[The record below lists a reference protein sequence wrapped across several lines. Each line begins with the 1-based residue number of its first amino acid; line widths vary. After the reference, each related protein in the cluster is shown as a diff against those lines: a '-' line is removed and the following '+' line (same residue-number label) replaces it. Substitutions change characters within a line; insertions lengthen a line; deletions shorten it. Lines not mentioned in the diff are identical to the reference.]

1 MDWHG
6 GAVVTGGGFECDMI
20 WYVCDCGLGYG
31 WLDGGGT
38 CQIMA
43 KLQTKLQKRPHGDL
57 YVGTVLLIWREH
69 TSRQISIIPPNRLQ
83 FPAKSTGASRHKDA
97 ASRQDD
103 LWLPTKTGIT
113 HSILVGLT

>member
-1 MDWHG
+1 MVAGQIEPVELIEVG
-6 GAVVTGGGFECDMI
+6 GAAIRVGENYKVK
-20 WYVCDCGLGYG
+20 
-31 WLDGGGT
+31 
-38 CQIMA
+38 MA
-43 KLQTKLQKRPHGDL
+43 KLQTKLQKRPLRGSL
-57 YVGTVLLIWREH
+57 RRNSTTILAGTCFPPNKY
-69 TSRQISIIPPNRLQ
+69 IPPNRLQ